1 MARSLSVNFREAMNA
16 PEDGRVAIFLLT
28 IEHDGDVYGS
38 PQTTSPLRFSGD
50 PTELVTDVP
59 LVYKT
64 VSRGEDYFYLPMQ
77 IVLPDEREGAAPRA
91 QIRISNINREVLPL
105 IRSVI
110 TPARAKIELVFA
122 ELAIAGNGSSY
133 FGPAFFGPRFFG
145 ASYFGTVPT
154 AQSGSVSYD
163 NVEVETPWLDI
174 ISIRNAA
181 QELVLDLTLN
191 SMTAELLPTDSFD
204 PAAFPGLFSTL

>member
-1 MARSLSVNFREAMNA
+1 MARTLSVNFREAMNA
-16 PEDGRVAIFLLT
+16 AEDGRVAIFLLT
-28 IEHDGDVYGS
+28 IEHDEGGDPGS
-38 PQTTSPLRFSGD
+38 PSSPIRFSGD

-59 LVYKT
+59 LRYKT

-77 IVLPDEREGAAPRA
+77 IVLPDEREGSAPRA
-91 QIRISNINREVLPL
+91 QIRISNINREILPL

-110 TPARAKIELVFA
+110 TPARAKIELVFSEIVVA
-122 ELAIAGNGSSY
+122 TGGAY
-133 FGPAFFGPRFFG
+133 FGPRFFG
-145 ASYFGTVPT
+145 ARHFGGRYFGMGLGGG
-154 AQSGSVSYD
+154 SGGTSYD
-163 NVEVETPWLDI
+163 NVEIETPWLDI
-174 ISIRNAA
+174 ISIRNVA